1 MDEMFRALLIQRR
14 RQEIIRTKGNPKIP
28 KAPVPHFPALTEI
41 RYSAWLQ
48 RLLKPMADISKQWAR
63 NEYPKA
69 LEAYRRDEWDYHAD
83 EDSHALVLS
92 LTDPL
97 KQNQTSMDLDTGAAG
112 IDGTSESVNA
122 WVAKRFAME
131 RQILL
136 GTMYDASEPW
146 VQSVLAEWTET
157 NRRRVKSLVGEH
169 LSRMESMALE
179 AVQTGKR
186 PEQLTLDIL
195 KANKGLT
202 VTRAKLI
209 ARDQI
214 GKLTSL
220 LTERRSRD
228 IGLDTYVWRTALDE
242 RVRGNPKGRYPTARP
257 SHWGAEGKDPTA
269 RPNHWGAEGKVG
281 IYGKG
286 DVWVVGG
293 QQVPRGMNDPLTAPG
308 MEIQCRCVA
317 ESRWEDL
324 LKPIDASLLEDP
336 YVLAEMGKGPWP
348 E

>member
-1 MDEMFRALLIQRR
+1 MMDEMFRALLIQRR
-14 RQEIIRTKGNPKIP
+14 RQEIIRTKGSPKIP
-28 KAPVPHFPALTEI
+28 KPPVPHFPALVEI

-69 LEAYRRDEWDYHAD
+69 LEAYRRDSGDLHLD
-83 EDSHALVLS
+83 EDSHSLVLS

-97 KQNQTSMDLDTGAAG
+97 KQNQESMDLDTGAAS

-131 RQILL
+131 RQIIL
-136 GTMYDASEPW
+136 GTVYDTSEPW
-146 VQSVLAEWTET
+146 VQAVLTEWTET
-157 NRRRVKSLVGEH
+157 NRKLVKSLVGEH

-179 AVQTGKR
+179 AVQLGKR

-195 KANKGLT
+195 KANKALT

-228 IGLDTYVWRTALDE
+228 LGLDTYVWRTALDE

-257 SHWGAEGKDPTA
+257 SHWGAEGK
-269 RPNHWGAEGKVG
+269 VG

-286 DVWVVGG
+286 DVWVVAGAT
-293 QQVPRGMNDPLTAPG
+293 VPRGMNDPIGAPG
-308 MEIQCRCVA
+308 SPVACRCSA
-317 ESRWEDL
+317 QSRMEDL
-324 LKPIDASLLEDP
+324 IRPIDQSLLEDP

-348 E
+348 G